1 MITVWNKDNGTVC
14 CIDELVLNW
23 GEHISHLY
31 YDQDTEVEMVAFR
44 LIDSIKHYHGTTL
57 REGADILQVFQP
69 TVI

>member
-31 YDQDTEVEMVAFR
+31 YDQDTEVEVVAFKLLE
-44 LIDSIKHYHGTTL
+44 LINSSKGSYWGIEH
-57 REGADILQVFQP
+57 VCW
-69 TVI
+69 

>member
-31 YDQDTEVEMVAFR
+31 YDQDTEVV
-44 LIDSIKHYHGTTL
+44 IDCYLLFTL
-57 REGADILQVFQP
+57 FENNLTGLRNTCQTLLAKRFYQA
-69 TVI
+69 